1 MERQTSSS
9 STNTTSSNLQ
19 LPPGFRFH
27 PSDQELIVHYLQNKV
42 TSRPLPASFI
52 PEIDLY
58 KYNPWEL
65 PKKAVFGEEEWF
77 FFSPRDR
84 KYPKGERPNR
94 AAGLGYWK
102 ATGIDKPIFNSSSGL
117 SKAIGV
123 KKGLVFYIGR
133 PQKGEKTDWFMNEYR
148 LLDSSIKSPRLK
160 RSMRVSGLRTL
171 IREHIRVSCHKLLCT
186 IWICYI
192 ASTSCLT
199 LTPYV
204 SVPSPKLR
212 RVEILFRLA
221 NIISE
226 GTTTTT
232 DCVPEKLDDWVL
244 CRVRFKGKLPKKTH
258 EIQHGHTTE
267 ASRCLPEP
275 EQTSFAGANRDKL
288 ITDYIHKDCILLAWI
303 LSGQPVNPME
313 TIPRADFEESNNIGN
328 NLNYF
333 YEDGSNRVNYQIVTS
348 TDNCCNLLNG
358 ETSEKNE
365 KEIIDNKMSCEDNL
379 GRESLA
385 GTGIWGYIQNQ
396 SPDDMYNLTNELPLT
411 DTCSNEANSRP
422 KHNGLTEREELRRKK
437 CCVN

>member
-1 MERQTSSS
+1 MLLSVSPIFYSSPMERQTSSS

-133 PQKGEKTDWFMNEYR
+133 PQKGEKTDWFMKEYR

-160 RSMRVSGLRTL
+160 LSMR
-171 IREHIRVSCHKLLCT
+171 
-186 IWICYI
+186 
-192 ASTSCLT
+192 
-199 LTPYV
+199 
-204 SVPSPKLR
+204 
-212 RVEILFRLA
+212 
-221 NIISE
+221 
-226 GTTTTT
+226 
-232 DCVPEKLDDWVL
+232 LDDWVL

-267 ASRCLPEP
+267 ASRCLTEP

-328 NLNYF
+328 NLNSF
-333 YEDGSNRVNYQIVTS
+333 YEHGSNRVNYQIVTS
-348 TDNCCNLLNG
+348 TDNCCNLWNG

-365 KEIIDNKMSCEDNL
+365 KEIIDKMSYEDNL

-396 SPDDMYNLTNELPLT
+396 SPDDMYNVNLTNELPLT
-411 DTCSNEANSRP
+411 GRY
-422 KHNGLTEREELRRKK
+422 LQ
-437 CCVN
+437 